1 VPQTIASAADAL
13 HDRRT
18 IHILSGHRDAVGD
31 SGRAIEEPM
40 VGQVNVVC
48 AEKALHGMA

>member
-1 VPQTIASAADAL
+1 MIASAADAL

-18 IHILSGHRDAVGD
+18 VHILAGHLNAVVD
-31 SGRAIEEPM
+31 SGRTIEEPL

-48 AEKALHGMA
+48 AEEGMRGMV